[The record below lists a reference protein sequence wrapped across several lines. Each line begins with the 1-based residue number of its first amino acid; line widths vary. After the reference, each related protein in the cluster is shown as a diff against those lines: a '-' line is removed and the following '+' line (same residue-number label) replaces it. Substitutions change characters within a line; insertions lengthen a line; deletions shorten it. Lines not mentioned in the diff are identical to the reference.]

1 MNCSTSFIRHIS
13 SSGVDVYTAVAM
25 AAGALYGPKHGGA
38 NEAVIRMLEGKLF
51 SDGSI
56 DKKVTY
62 EFVKADMQ
70 YFSQEIDSH
79 RCLKCGV
86 EAQGL
91 SWYHFRSSDAS
102 WRHLAGCEGFYSKC
116 PKCNATVNSIVT
128 VMN

>member
-1 MNCSTSFIRHIS
+1 MQQVFGVLLGLLLLPLVILLRGLTFI
-13 SSGVDVYTAVAM
+13 
-25 AAGALYGPKHGGA
+25 
-38 NEAVIRMLEGKLF
+38 IRMLEGKLF

-91 SWYHFRSSDAS
+91 SWYHVRSSDAS